1 MRLAMYTLWGLY
13 QTYPEILDN
22 IDFPEEMDKTTMLDY
37 IFMYAGENE
46 VRYPH
51 PAVLERLVNKWFSS
65 RKHDFVMMWRALRA
79 EYNPIENTDRYEDS
93 WRTIERD
100 GEGTEKRDSS
110 NSVERTN
117 SQTSEVNGETSG
129 NGTTTGET
137 SGNGTITGE
146 STRTPNLATEET
158 VSAFDSESYQPDS
171 RRSESG
177 TESTNNTETTHTSA
191 NNTETTNTSAN
202 SSQTAEQNGNEN
214 ETATENANINRTE
227 KSKDTEK
234 TGLHSHGN
242 IGITTNQEMINEELE
257 LRKFDIYKAIALV
270 FEDEFTIPVYSRRS
284 NEYGLL

>member
-1 MRLAMYTLWGLY
+1 MYTLWGLY

-22 IDFPEEMDKTTMLDY
+22 IDLPEEMDKTTMLDY

-46 VRYPH
+46 ARYPH
-51 PAVLERLVNKWFSS
+51 PAVLERLINRWFSS
-65 RKHDFVMMWRALRA
+65 RKHDFEMMWRALHA

-100 GEGTEKRDSS
+100 GEGKEKRGSS
-110 NSVERTN
+110 NSIKRTN
-117 SQTSEVNGETSG
+117 SQKSKINGETKG
-129 NGTTTGET
+129 NGSTKGK
-137 SGNGTITGE
+137 
-146 STRTPNLATEET
+146 STRTPKLTTEET
-158 VSAFDSESYQPDS
+158 VSAFDSESYQPDK
-171 RRSESG
+171 RISESG
-177 TESTNNTETTHTSA
+177 TERT

-270 FEDEFTIPVYSRRS
+270 FEDEFTIPVYTRRS

>member
-1 MRLAMYTLWGLY
+1 MNLPILSLWGIIES
-13 QTYPEILDN
+13 YPEILEG
-22 IDFPEEMDKTTMLDY
+22 IDIPTGMDLESLKLM
-37 IFMYAGENE
+37 IKMYAGKNE
-46 VRYPH
+46 CRYPDADELNLLMH
-51 PAVLERLVNKWFSS
+51 TWFKT
-65 RKHDFVMMWRALRA
+65 RKNEYQRMWDALNA

-110 NSVERTN
+110 NTVERTN
-117 SQTSEVNGETSG
+117 SRTTEVNGESSG
-129 NGTTTGET
+129 NGTT
-137 SGNGTITGE
+137 TGE
-146 STRTPNLATEET
+146 STRTPNLTTEET
-158 VSAFDSESYQPDS
+158 VSAFDSESYQPDR

-191 NNTETTNTSAN
+191 N
-202 SSQTAEQNGNEN
+202 SSQTAKQNGNEN

-257 LRKFDIYKAIALV
+257 LRKFNIYKYIALEI
-270 FEDEFTIPVYSRRS
+270 EDEFTIPVYERRYY
-284 NEYGLL
+284 NYVL